1 MTTVKFS
8 KTAERNVEIANAFS
22 AGESKEVLASRFGL
36 TVRTIQRIV
45 AGVVVVASMSGVAT
59 AATGDIPASING
71 VSAGSIQVTGDN
83 NFTGKV
89 YDLNKLDQVDS
100 KADDA
105 DFQKVK
111 QQLADTNRTINTS
124 VIPSV
129 SNAVSAATSA
139 STGTANE
146 VKRATAADAKHDSD
160 IAANKTAIADKA
172 DKTALDQAVADQGK
186 VDAAQ
191 DKLIADNTDASTKAA
206 QAAFTVQGNLTQE
219 ETDRKDADTKLQGE
233 IDQNTADIK
242 LKADASAL
250 TSKAD
255 ASALTDE
262 VTRATKAE
270 QANADAITKAVT
282 NQKTT
287 DQNQDTAINNKVSM
301 SAYSNDKV
309 RQLSVDSD
317 QDKAID
323 TKADKADLT
332 AEVTRAK
339 DAEAKLTTDKA
350 DKADV
355 TALQNTQAADHKQIQ
370 TNKSEINGVN
380 MLVQDNAQDIK
391 DNKAA
396 QAKVDAAQ
404 DTTIKG
410 KVDQTTYDA
419 GQAAQDT
426 LIAGKASQADLTKE
440 TNARHADI
448 NQMNTRLADK
458 LDVTT
463 YGIDKS
469 IQKTTDAKQTAD
481 ITTLKGDVAKAATKA
496 QINSLAISTNQKIG
510 QVKTEADQNKTDITA
525 NKADIQKNTADIK
538 LKADQTSV
546 DTLSAQQTVN
556 TKNITTVNDKVI
568 KETADRIAAD
578 KALTNNK
585 ADKADLTKE
594 IADRK
599 AADNNIAVN
608 VNKEGQ
614 ARIAGDAKLQANI
627 DSNKA
632 ASDAYQNQQD
642 TQIAAN
648 TNKLT
653 TKVDN
658 TTYQAGLTSQKAVD
672 AKQNADSAL
681 KLDKTTY
688 QTGLTKQ
695 AATDKAQD
703 TTIATKADSATVTSE
718 VTRATKAEAKLTAD
732 KADKSSVVTAQN
744 TANQAV
750 NGLKSKVEQSVY
762 TADKT
767 AQKATDAAQSGL
779 VASKAD
785 SSTVTAEVTRAKTA
799 EQANTKLIQGKVDS
813 SVFTADQKRQD
824 TAIANKADKADVNSV
839 HNEAVSAEK
848 HAASNTKLIAK
859 EDQQLTVVS
868 GQVTS
873 NSSSIR
879 AIGQQQKTQGAYI
892 QQQQKTLNNHEQ
904 RLNVLEH
911 ADHKR
916 NAQVDKNKS
925 DIAENRKQIKAV
937 GNNAAAQA
945 SLHFNGNADSWA
957 LSTGTYN
964 GDGAAFAGGIQKSIT
979 EHAAVSVQF
988 SASDSGDFMAGVGI
1002 HGDY

>member
-71 VSAGSIQVTGDN
+71 VAAGSIQVTGDN

-89 YDLNKLDQVDS
+89 YDLNKLDKVDG

-105 DFQKVK
+105 DFQKLKTQV
-111 QQLADTNRTINTS
+111 ADTNKTINTS

-160 IAANKTAIADKA
+160 IAANKAAIADKA
-172 DKTALDQAVADQGK
+172 DKTALDQAVADQAK

-191 DKLIADNTDASTKAA
+191 DKLITDNTDASTKAA
-206 QAAFTVQGNLTQE
+206 QAAFTVQGNLTTE
-219 ETDRKDADTKLQGE
+219 ETDRKGADTKLQGE

-255 ASALTDE
+255 ASALT
-262 VTRATKAE
+262 
-270 QANADAITKAVT
+270 
-282 NQKTT
+282 
-287 DQNQDTAINNKVSM
+287 
-301 SAYSNDKV
+301 
-309 RQLSVDSD
+309 
-317 QDKAID
+317 
-323 TKADKADLT
+323 

-339 DAEAKLTTDKA
+339 AAEAKLTADKA

-396 QAKVDAAQ
+396 QAKVDTAQ
-404 DTTIKG
+404 DSTIKG

-481 ITTLKGDVAKAATKA
+481 ITTLKSDVAKAATKA

-510 QVKTEADQNKTDITA
+510 QVKTEADKNKTDIAA
-525 NKADIQKNTADIK
+525 NKSSIDQNTADIK

-578 KALTNNK
+578 KTLTASVNNK
-585 ADKADLTKE
+585 ADSADLKAEAAARSKADNQ
-594 IADRK
+594 IASTVVNEGK
-599 AADNNIAVN
+599 ARV
-608 VNKEGQ
+608 
-614 ARIAGDAKLQANI
+614 AGDAKLQANI

-632 ASDAYQNQQD
+632 ASDTYQNQQD

-658 TTYQAGLTSQKAVD
+658 TTYQTGLTSQKAVD
-672 AKQNADSAL
+672 AKQDAASAL
-681 KLDKTTY
+681 KLDKGTY

-718 VTRATKAEAKLTAD
+718 VTRAKAAEAKLTAD

-744 TANQAV
+744 TANQAM

-762 TADKT
+762 TADKAT
-767 AQKATDAAQSGL
+767 QKATDAAQSGL
-779 VASKAD
+779 IATKAD
-785 SSTVTAEVTRAKTA
+785 SSTVTAEGTRAKTA
-799 EQANTKLIQGKVDS
+799 EQANAKLIQGKVDS

-824 TAIANKADKADVNSV
+824 AAIANKADKADVNSV
-839 HNEAVSAEK
+839 HDEAVSAEK

-859 EDQQLTVVS
+859 EDKQLTVVS
-868 GQVTS
+868 GQVAS

-925 DIAENRKQIKAV
+925 DIAKNRKQIKAV